1 MSLTDKPVPAGAENF
16 VSRPVH
22 DPENRENRLREDLTR
37 RLTCVCG
44 DLSSPDFEAL
54 VQRMTR
60 EQLRGERVM
69 TRVFGHN

>member
-1 MSLTDKPVPAGAENF
+1 MSLTDKRVPTGAENF
-16 VSRPVH
+16 ESCPVH
-22 DPENRENRLREDLTR
+22 DPENRENGLREDLTR
-37 RLTCVCG
+37 RLTGVRG

-69 TRVFGHN
+69 TRIFNHS

>member
-1 MSLTDKPVPAGAENF
+1 MSLTDKPDPTGGENF
-16 VSRPVH
+16 VSLPVH

-37 RLTCVCG
+37 RLSGVCG
-44 DLSSPDFEAL
+44 ELSSPDFEAL

-60 EQLRGERVM
+60 EQLRGEHVM